1 MLLFHIDTSGNHAR
15 NIMAWTTECRKSYS
29 TFLFPT
35 KEVECKPCRLPKK
48 KKKKQ
53 YNQLSKRGRG
63 TGQDAS
69 GGDSE
74 PGTVPCPPAVVII
87 AFRWRIP
94 AL

>member
-48 KKKKQ
+48 KKKKTVQ
-53 YNQLSKRGRG
+53 PAEQTRAWDRTGRFG
-63 TGQDAS
+63 
-69 GGDSE
+69 
-74 PGTVPCPPAVVII
+74 
-87 AFRWRIP
+87 W
-94 AL
+94 

>member
-1 MLLFHIDTSGNHAR
+1 MQT
-15 NIMAWTTECRKSYS
+15 
-29 TFLFPT
+29 
-35 KEVECKPCRLPKK
+35 LPSSKK

>member
-1 MLLFHIDTSGNHAR
+1 MLLFHIDTSGNHTR

-35 KEVECKPCRLPKK
+35 KEVECKPYRLPKK
-48 KKKKQ
+48 KKKK
-53 YNQLSKRGRG
+53 YNQLHQRGRG

-69 GGDSE
+69 GGESE
-74 PGTVPCPPAVVII
+74 PGTVPCPPALVII